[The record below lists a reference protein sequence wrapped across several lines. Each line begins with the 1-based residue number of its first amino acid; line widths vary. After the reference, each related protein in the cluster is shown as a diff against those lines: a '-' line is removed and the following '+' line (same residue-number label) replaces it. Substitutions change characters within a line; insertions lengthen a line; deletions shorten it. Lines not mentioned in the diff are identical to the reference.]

1 MAGNTD
7 ESVFNRPDSLSL
19 HQTIPMQRPDP
30 AKRQEIL
37 AAAAGLFASRP
48 FHEVRLDDIAAAAH
62 IGKGTIYVYFDS
74 KEILYLTLIR
84 EGFARMVDSL
94 KAEVMEPEADVWVR
108 LGHAADGLI
117 RFAAGFPDLF
127 RVMRGG
133 ILTADD
139 PQLQSSRREL
149 TLMVENAIR
158 QGNAAGQT
166 EDPSPE
172 LTAQFLLSFVRGAML
187 YPPPGMTA
195 TALKEHLLLVLRRG
209 IGRGATS

>member
-1 MAGNTD
+1 
-7 ESVFNRPDSLSL
+7 
-19 HQTIPMQRPDP
+19 MQRPDP
-30 AKRQEIL
+30 AKRHEIL
-37 AAAAGLFASRP
+37 TAAAALFAARP

-74 KEILYLTLIR
+74 KEVLYLELIR
-84 EGFARMVDSL
+84 DGFGRMVHTLRKDL
-94 KAEVMEPEADVWVR
+94 EKPAADVWER
-108 LGHAADGLI
+108 LGLAADGLI

-149 TLMVENAIR
+149 ASVVEGVIR
-158 QGNAAGQT
+158 RGAGEGQC
-166 EDPSPE
+166 EDPCPE

-187 YPPPGMTA
+187 YPPAGMTPES
-195 TALKEHLLLVLRRG
+195 LKAHVIHVLRRG
-209 IGRGATS
+209 IGRGEGA